1 MKIFKPTYERE
12 SVHHIEED
20 FFKKEGITCV
30 LLDIDNTLV
39 ADNEPYPDDGARR
52 FINRLREEGLDICL
66 ISNNNK
72 ERVNSFNGE
81 FNLRAVYRAGKP
93 MCRKINKAIREL
105 GTDKK
110 KVLFIGDQLLTDIP
124 AGNRSK
130 IRTMLVAPINISKEN
145 NFFKVKRFIE
155 KRVLERNFR

>member
-20 FFKKEGITCV
+20 FFKKEVITCV

-39 ADNEPYPDDGARR
+39 ADNQPNADDGARS
-52 FINRLREEGLDICL
+52 FINRLREENINICL
-66 ISNNNK
+66 VSNNTR
-72 ERVNSFNGE
+72 ERVASFNGE
-81 FNLRAVYRAGKP
+81 FNLRAVHRACKP
-93 MCRKINKAIREL
+93 LCYKINRIIREL
-105 GTDKK
+105 GVDKK
-110 KVLFIGDQLLTDIP
+110 EVLFIGDQLLTDIP

-130 IRTMLVAPINISKEN
+130 IRTMLVKPINISKEN
-145 NFFKVKRFIE
+145 NFFKFKRFIE